1 MTKLEEPFNT
11 FWTGKDIDI
20 AQPKKNNDSTKKNHP
35 FYTLKKAIQDEV
47 KKKHLDR

>member
-20 AQPKKNNDSTKKNHP
+20 GKPKKKNASTQKNHP

-47 KKKHLDR
+47 KKTNLDR